1 MTTICWPHC
10 AGQRRIKEVLEAAVV
25 EGSLSHAYLFSGM
38 EGCGKFAAALDLAL
52 ILLCEDKNCR
62 PCMKCD
68 SCRKVLN
75 YSHPDFHVVIP
86 VDLPRELKGDAEGE
100 NEDIGGDEEVKNSGK
115 EEKKWVFISDRI
127 QERIKEVY
135 LQTGYEKKP
144 DIPVGW
150 IRGEFA
156 HAISRGTI
164 GKSFNI
170 VILDGIDLLKA
181 ATANALLKLLEEPP
195 AGTVLLLLTD
205 RPSAVLPTIVS
216 RCQLLRFSWCL
227 PDEIRSTLCS
237 RFSVSPADPRLD
249 AVVHTGSLGRS
260 LFLWNNPSDDVR
272 KNADDL
278 WELCAAGQWQ
288 EIAGS
293 IDRIT
298 EKGDFSLYEQFFL
311 ELLQRVRNVYFGEL
325 GCSENVFSGNRPA
338 TFPHAAAQRLLEL
351 CERSI
356 AAVKARANMTLVLA
370 HCAIVL
376 TETLNG
382 EKQQPR

>member
-75 YSHPDFHVVIP
+75 YSHPDFHVVVP

-181 ATANALLKLLEEPP
+181 ACPTKYAPP
-195 AGTVLLLLTD
+195 CAPAFPCPLQTPGSMPSCIPVRSAARCSSGTIPPTMCGKM
-205 RPSAVLPTIVS
+205 PTIS
-216 RCQLLRFSWCL
+216 GNCAP
-227 PDEIRSTLCS
+227 PDNGR
-237 RFSVSPADPRLD
+237 RSPA
-249 AVVHTGSLGRS
+249 
-260 LFLWNNPSDDVR
+260 
-272 KNADDL
+272 
-278 WELCAAGQWQ
+278 Q
-288 EIAGS
+288 
-293 IDRIT
+293 
-298 EKGDFSLYEQFFL
+298 
-311 ELLQRVRNVYFGEL
+311 
-325 GCSENVFSGNRPA
+325 
-338 TFPHAAAQRLLEL
+338 
-351 CERSI
+351 
-356 AAVKARANMTLVLA
+356 
-370 HCAIVL
+370 
-376 TETLNG
+376 
-382 EKQQPR
+382 